1 MDVYEKAK
9 IEWFIDF
16 CNLKLN
22 ELSFTRLNTLA
33 TDTQTIIQ
41 GMAPYLFNGP
51 YQECMPDGRWK
62 FGTSWNRSNYYEKLK
77 ACQDCLKAC
86 LIRGMKEINDTKK
99 WLPVPEATNWICY
112 GEIEAKMIVRLETP
126 LIEPE
131 LKPKG
136 DGLLSRLPE
145 NKISQAPINMAFK
158 AKSDE
163 DTLLIYFFQSLS
175 ILNVG
180 SILQCLECDK
190 YFLHTSKRKKIYCS
204 HKCAARN
211 TSRKRRE
218 KLKKDPFAKEKEN
231 RKGAKRAR
239 KSYEKK
245 IIAKFKAK
253 NPKAKI
259 QAGRRP
265 WKHKDKI
272 ED

>member
-9 IEWFIDF
+9 IEWFLEF

-22 ELSFTRLNTLA
+22 ELSFTRLNKLA
-33 TDTQTIIQ
+33 TDSLTIIQ

-51 YQECMPDGRWK
+51 YQECMPDRRWK
-62 FGTSWNRSNYYEKLK
+62 FKTSWNQSNFYEKLK
-77 ACQDCLKAC
+77 ACQDGLKAC
-86 LIRGMKEINDTKK
+86 LIRGMKEINDIKK
-99 WLPVPEATNWICY
+99 WTPVPEAKNWICY
-112 GEIEAKMIVRLETP
+112 GEIEAEMIVRIETP

-131 LKPKG
+131 LKPKM

-175 ILNVG
+175 VLKVG
-180 SILQCLECDK
+180 SILQCPECDK
-190 YFLHTSKRKKIYCS
+190 YFLHTSKRNKIYCS
-204 HKCAARN
+204 QKCAARKG
-211 TSRKRRE
+211 SRKRRE
-218 KLKKDPFAKEKEN
+218 ELKKDPIAREKEL

-239 KSYEKK
+239 KSYENRITEKY
-245 IIAKFKAK
+245 KAK

-259 QAGRRP
+259 KVDRRP
-265 WKHKDKI
+265 WKHKDII